1 MLALDVQLT
10 IFTFAKGYMSP
21 SVLAFM
27 LTALQVNTLV
37 IMNIDPESILK
48 AK

>member
-1 MLALDVQLT
+1 MLPLDVQLT
-10 IFTFAKGYMSP
+10 VFTFARGYMSP
-21 SVLAFM
+21 SVLSFM

-37 IMNIDPESILK
+37 NMNIDRESILK